1 MILVA
6 QYKPQASN
14 VLTNAETC
22 KFTSSMKH
30 VKCDQWP
37 YKNTTSSTS
46 IGMKN

>member
-1 MILVA
+1 MILAA

-30 VKCDQWP
+30 VKCDHIKILQV
-37 YKNTTSSTS
+37 YV
-46 IGMKN
+46 